1 MSLIKINDKLYFDDK
16 TGIIMRELENEYYE
30 VGARE
35 DFEFDDK
42 SAELF
47 KEMLEKFNKA
57 TGIPEEYLLGSHGRG

>member
-1 MSLIKINDKLYFDDK
+1 MSLIRVTKMIYLDSI
-16 TGIIMRELENEYYE
+16 TGVFIKDEYYE

-35 DFEFDDK
+35 DFEFDDQ
-42 SAELF
+42 SAELL